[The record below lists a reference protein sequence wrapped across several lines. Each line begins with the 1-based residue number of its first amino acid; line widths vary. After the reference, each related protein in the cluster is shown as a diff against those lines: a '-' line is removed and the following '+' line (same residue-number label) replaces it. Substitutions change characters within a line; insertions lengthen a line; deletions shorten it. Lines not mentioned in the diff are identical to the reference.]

1 MLDFIIDILI
11 GAKYGFGSVA
21 WGWVAGA
28 CFVISLLLFRG
39 DHYILGTIGII
50 GFIVCSVYEIRQFS
64 SDVRYKRYK
73 QKTEDQKNEA
83 KKD

>member
-1 MLDFIIDILI
+1 MLDFIIDILT
-11 GAKYGFGSVA
+11 GANYGFGSVA

-50 GFIVCSVYEIRQFS
+50 GCIVCSVCEIRQFI
-64 SDVRYKRYK
+64 SDVRYKQYK
-73 QKTEDQKNEA
+73 QKTEDHKNER
-83 KKD
+83 K